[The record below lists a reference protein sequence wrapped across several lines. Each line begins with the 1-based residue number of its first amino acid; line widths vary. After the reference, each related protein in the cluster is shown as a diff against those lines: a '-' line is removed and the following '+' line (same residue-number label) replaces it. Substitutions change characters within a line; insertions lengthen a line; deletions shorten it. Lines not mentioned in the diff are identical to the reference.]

1 MDQKTADASK
11 QISIPLQTITAP
23 YSKIEHNIKLLL
35 LIEAG
40 TTKGGLESADVWGDA
55 DDVSYFRKF
64 SGRTSNLTKFSMIAH
79 E

>member
-23 YSKIEHNIKLLL
+23 YLQIEHNIKLLL

-55 DDVSYFRKF
+55 DDVSYFRNF
-64 SGRTSNLTKFSMIAH
+64 PEGHLT
-79 E
+79 

>member
-11 QISIPLQTITAP
+11 LISVPLQTKTKP
-23 YSKIEHNIKLLL
+23 YPKIEHNIKLLL

-55 DDVSYFRKF
+55 DDVSYFIKF

>member
-11 QISIPLQTITAP
+11 QISFPLQTNTAP
-23 YSKIEHNIKLLL
+23 YLKIEHNFKLLL

-55 DDVSYFRKF
+55 DDVSDFRNF
-64 SGRTSNLTKFSMIAH
+64 SGRTSYLTKFSMIAH